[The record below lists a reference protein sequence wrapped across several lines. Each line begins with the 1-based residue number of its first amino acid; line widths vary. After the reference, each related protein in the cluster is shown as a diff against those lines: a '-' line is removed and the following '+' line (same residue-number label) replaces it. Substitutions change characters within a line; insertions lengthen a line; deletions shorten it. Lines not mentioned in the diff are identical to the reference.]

1 MLFILSGSSGSGKTT
16 LARAVDGRVADLA
29 VHELG
34 ELAERPWQ
42 RGDRS
47 WRRDLVEPWLE
58 RVVAYGAEGKDVLVT
73 ELVLGEVL
81 AAPSATRVDGIA
93 ACLVDCDDDE
103 RLRRLRARDDG
114 GIGDAHQVW
123 DFLAWALWLRR
134 HSIDPQTFTGPIRG
148 GDTSWA
154 WRRWDRW
161 RAGDPRWSTNV
172 LDTTGESIDV
182 SAGRLAAWITEQRRL
197 RAEGRL
203 PLSGRWWDE
212 PTD

>member
-1 MLFILSGSSGSGKTT
+1 MLFLLSGSSGSGKTT
-16 LARAVDGRVADLA
+16 LARALDGRVADMA

-58 RVVAYGAEGKDVLVT
+58 RVVAYEADGKDVLVT

-93 ACLVDCDDDE
+93 PCLVDCDDDE

-114 GIGDAHQVW
+114 DIGDAHQVW

-154 WRRWDRW
+154 WQRWDRW
-161 RAGDPRWSTNV
+161 QAGDARWSTFL
-172 LDTTGESIDV
+172 LDTTGEAIDV
-182 SAGRLAAWITEQRRL
+182 SAGRLAAWISEQRRL
-197 RAEGRL
+197 RAEDRV
-203 PLSGRWWDE
+203 PLSGRWWGE
-212 PTD
+212 ATA